1 MTIKKLILL
10 ICSISVLFLLSPVLI
25 VYVYKLYPE
34 WLGFPPKKIQ
44 KAETEKN
51 QKDLIKIQITQNEF
65 ENLQKANLSN
75 AILKV
80 ESKELKEKNEKLQD
94 SLKKIINTVKN
105 SKDNNNSLSIITGN
119 EPELT
124 KKLKDS
130 LIKLSSNLSEYK
142 KSKENL
148 SKQLEEIQKQN
159 KSSNDSLKI
168 KSLIEFAKIYNNSN
182 PVEVAKILEKI
193 DKTDAILI
201 LKSMQKKKAGKV
213 IEAMK
218 SEVNADMI
226 KALSVNSK

>member
-10 ICSISVLFLLSPVLI
+10 ICSISFIFLLSPVLI
-25 VYVYKLYPE
+25 VYVYNLHPE
-34 WLGFPPKKIQ
+34 WLGFPPKKNQ
-44 KAETEKN
+44 KTQSEKN
-51 QKDLIKIQITQNEF
+51 QRDLIKIQITQNEF

-80 ESKELKEKNEKLQD
+80 ESEKLKEKNEKLKD
-94 SLKKIINTVKN
+94 SLKKIITTVIN
-105 SKDNNNSLSIITGN
+105 SKDNKNLLSLNI
-119 EPELT
+119 EDKLDFT

-142 KSKENL
+142 KTKEDL
-148 SKQLEEIQKQN
+148 AKQLEEIQKQN
-159 KSSNDSLKI
+159 KASNDSIKI

-193 DKTDAILI
+193 DKNDAILI